1 MIAAGV
7 LRMRLRLRVLIM
19 AASLL
24 SVTAPAAWAQNG
36 ASLGMGGSYTPLA
49 RTAEAIYWNPA
60 NLGFWKPGMPEFNLK
75 CYSFVVSAGNNTF
88 SLDMLNKY
96 NGRIL
101 DAEAKQEILSK
112 IPSGEGVIP
121 SARANA
127 SVVAL
132 TYKNF
137 GFALELNAAG
147 DFEIPREIFQLAL
160 YGFEDK
166 LIEFAYD
173 GNAVGVGKMT
183 FAYGRPIAQDKVLQL
198 PWGRGEIRFKEIT
211 AGASLSYIFCG
222 GFAELQRGFASSG
235 LNGPSTP
242 GPDGLVLDARN
253 VFRTAEGGW
262 GFGLDVGLGL
272 VTEDDLMIGL
282 ALDNFL
288 SRVSWNDNAEETVVD
303 ISLPPGTYVWQH
315 DSELDLDDYGQS
327 ETRKIGSFSA
337 SLPRDFR
344 LGVAK
349 KLEGGRWLPCVEL
362 ARENSRYRFTAGARY
377 TALNWMDLFAGLGF
391 KTGDAFYSGG
401 VAFSFG
407 KYYLDFGA
415 RSRGSIAGNSTKG
428 VAVANS
434 FSFTF

>member
-1 MIAAGV
+1 
-7 LRMRLRLRVLIM
+7 MRLRMWALRM
-19 AASLL
+19 AVGSLA
-24 SVTAPAAWAQNG
+24 VTAAAAWAQNG
-36 ASLGMGGSYTPLA
+36 ASLGMGGSYTPVA
-49 RTAEAIYWNPA
+49 RGAEAIFWNPA

-75 CYSFVVSAGNNTF
+75 CYSFIFSAGNNTF

-101 DAEAKQEILSK
+101 DADAKQEILSK

-127 SVVAL
+127 SIVAL

-137 GFALELNAAG
+137 GFALELNAEG
-147 DFEIPREIFQLAL
+147 DFEIPKEIFQLAL

-166 LIEFAYD
+166 LIDFAYD
-173 GNAVGVGKMT
+173 GNTVGVGKMT
-183 FAYGRPIAQDKVLQL
+183 FAYGKPVARDKVLKL
-198 PWGRGEIRFKEIT
+198 PWGRGDIRIKEIT
-211 AGASLSYIFCG
+211 AGASVSYIFAG
-222 GFAELQRGFASSG
+222 GFADLKSGFVSSG
-235 LNGPSTP
+235 FNGPSTT
-242 GPDGLVLDARN
+242 GPDGLVLDTRN

-272 VTEDDLMIGL
+272 VTESDWMIGL

-288 SRVSWNDNAEETVVD
+288 SRVSWNDNPEETVVD
-303 ISLPPGTYVWQH
+303 ISLPPGTYVWQN

-327 ETRKIGSFSA
+327 ETRKTGSFSA
-337 SLPRDFR
+337 GLPRDFR

-377 TALNWMDLFAGLGF
+377 AALGWMDLFAGVGF

-415 RSRGSIAGNSTKG
+415 RSRGALAGNGTKG
-428 VAVANS
+428 IAIANS